1 MVVKM
6 GEGRWL
12 SGFQKHV
19 WGGKLSLIEQA
30 NLI

>member
-1 MVVKM
+1 MVVKV
-6 GEGRWL
+6 GEWHWL

-19 WGGKLSLIEQA
+19 WGGKLSLIEQE